1 MKNFKKTSDAVKI
14 LNRVRAP
21 QSGQRVYTTEDFID
35 LGDRHNI
42 EKALSCLVEQNIL
55 RRIGR
60 DLYDYPR
67 ISKIL
72 QRPAPPN
79 ISAAIDAIARR
90 DNILILPDGIVAAH
104 NLGLTNAVPARHSYL
119 TDGST
124 QTLQIGGQ
132 TLKLRHAD
140 RWLMAW
146 HNRAGA
152 PVVLALAWLGE
163 NIAQDPDV
171 VDLLS
176 DHLSPDTKQDLMDGI
191 KLMPDWMKPI
201 VQQAAGQ
208 FFRSEKSRLS

>member
-1 MKNFKKTSDAVKI
+1 MNEIVNKI
-14 LNRVRAP
+14 LKQLGDR
-21 QSGQRVYTTEDFID
+21 GQRVYTTEDFID

-42 EKALSCLVEQNIL
+42 EKALSHLVEQNTL
-55 RRIGR
+55 RLIGR
-60 DLYDYPR
+60 GLYDYPR

-72 QRPAPPN
+72 QRPTPPN

-119 TDGST
+119 TDGSS

-140 RWLMAW
+140 QWLMAW
-146 HNRAGA
+146 HNRPGA

-163 NIAQDPDV
+163 NIAQDPDIV
-171 VDLLS
+171 KILRDR
-176 DHLSPDTKQDLMDGI
+176 LSPNTKQDLMDGMS
-191 KLMPDWMKPI
+191 LMPDWMIPVVRHI
-201 VQQAAGQ
+201 CSGV
-208 FFRSEKSRLS
+208 ETNNEETE

>member
-1 MKNFKKTSDAVKI
+1 VKI
-14 LNRVRAP
+14 LNRVGDR
-21 QSGQRVYTTEDFID
+21 SQRVFTTEDFID
-35 LGDRHNI
+35 LGDRHDI
-42 EKALSCLVEQNIL
+42 EKALSHLVEQNTL

-60 DLYDYPR
+60 GLYDYPR

-79 ISAAIDAIARR
+79 MSAAIDAIARR

-119 TDGST
+119 TDGSS

-163 NIAQDPDV
+163 NIAPDPAIVRILRDR
-171 VDLLS
+171 
-176 DHLSPDTKQDLMDGI
+176 LSPDIKQDLMDRI
-191 KLMPDWMKPI
+191 KLIPDWMIPAI
-201 VQQAAGQ
+201 SQICSGVETNNEEVG
-208 FFRSEKSRLS
+208 